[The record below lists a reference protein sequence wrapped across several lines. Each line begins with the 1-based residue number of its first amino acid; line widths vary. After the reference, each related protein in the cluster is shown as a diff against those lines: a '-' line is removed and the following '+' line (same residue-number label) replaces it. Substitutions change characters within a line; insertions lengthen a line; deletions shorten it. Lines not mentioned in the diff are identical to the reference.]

1 MPFPTQELKIT
12 GHLDSPS
19 DAPLLEEQTDS

>member
-12 GHLDSPS
+12 GSLDSPS
-19 DAPLLEEQTDS
+19 DAPLLEDQTDS